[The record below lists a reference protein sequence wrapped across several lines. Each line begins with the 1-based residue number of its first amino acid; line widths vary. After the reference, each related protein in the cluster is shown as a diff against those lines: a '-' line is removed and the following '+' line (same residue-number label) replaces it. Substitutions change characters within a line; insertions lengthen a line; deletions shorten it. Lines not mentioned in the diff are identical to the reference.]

1 MSEKQTTSDNE
12 NNTNSTPRCW
22 VAVASADHVARGY
35 AGGFMQV
42 CHGKQGPLKRV
53 KPDDLVVYYSPT
65 FTYQKKDTCQSFA
78 ALGHVTSAEPY
89 QVVMSENFM
98 PYRHDVAWLRQQH
111 CPIRPLL
118 QTLSFTRDN
127 PRWGYQFRLG
137 LFEIPFEDMQ
147 VIAHQMG
154 VELTEDLLE
163 DLELAAIVKERENEP
178 SVEVDIDDL

>member
-1 MSEKQTTSDNE
+1 MSEKQTTLDKE

-53 KPDDLVVYYSPT
+53 KPNDLVVYYSPT
-65 FTYQKKDTCQSFA
+65 FTYQQKDTCQSFT

-98 PYRHDVAWLRQQH
+98 PYRHDVAWLSQQH

-118 QTLSFTRDN
+118 QTLSFTRN
-127 PRWGYQFRLG
+127 NSRWGYQFRLG

-154 VELTEDLLE
+154 VEL
-163 DLELAAIVKERENEP
+163 
-178 SVEVDIDDL
+178 SVV

>member
-1 MSEKQTTSDNE
+1 MSMQQ
-12 NNTNSTPRCW
+12 TNSDRENDAASTSRCW

-53 KPDDLVVYYSPT
+53 KPNDLVVYYSPT
-65 FTYQKKDTCQSFA
+65 FTYQQKDTCQSFT
-78 ALGHVTSAEPY
+78 ALGTVRSTAPY
-89 QVVMSENFM
+89 QVVMSEDFM
-98 PYRHDVAWLRQQH
+98 PYRHDVMWLSEQQ

-147 VIAHQMG
+147 IIAHQMG
-154 VELTEDLLE
+154 VEFSEDLLE
-163 DLELAAIVKERENEP
+163 DLELATIVKERENEP

>member
-1 MSEKQTTSDNE
+1 MSEKQTTLDKK
-12 NNTNSTPRCW
+12 NNTDSTPSCW
-22 VAVASADHVARGY
+22 VAVASADHVARGLD
-35 AGGFMQV
+35 GEFMQV

-65 FTYQKKDTCQSFA
+65 FTYQKKDTCQSFT

-98 PYRHDVAWLRQQH
+98 LYRHDVAWLSQQH

>member
-1 MSEKQTTSDNE
+1 MSEKQTTLDKE
-12 NNTNSTPRCW
+12 NNTNSTSRCW
-22 VAVASADHVARGY
+22 VAVASTDHVARGY
-35 AGGFMQV
+35 NEQFMQV

-53 KPDDLVVYYSPT
+53 KPNDLVVYYSPT
-65 FTYQKKDTCQSFA
+65 FTYQQKDTCQSFT
-78 ALGHVTSAEPY
+78 ALGRVSSTVPY
-89 QVVMSENFM
+89 QVVMSEEFM
-98 PYRHDVAWLRQQH
+98 PYRHDVVWLSQQH

-147 VIAHQMG
+147 VIAYQMG
-154 VELTEDLLE
+154 VELTTDLLE
-163 DLELAAIVKERENEP
+163 DLELAAIVKDRENEP